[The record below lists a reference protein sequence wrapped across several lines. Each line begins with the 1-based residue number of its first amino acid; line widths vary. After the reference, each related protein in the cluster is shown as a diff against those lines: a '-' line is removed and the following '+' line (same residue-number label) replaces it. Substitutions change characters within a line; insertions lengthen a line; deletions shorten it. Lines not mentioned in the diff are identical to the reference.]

1 MKKLILCLLIL
12 LAIAFCLRSETQA
25 RWNEATKLDEQVL
38 VTAQKGWQVAGVNS
52 TGVAVTAL
60 AANER
65 TFKLIQAAVVAGAGN
80 DEDIDFYDVPLWAN
94 GARFTAIGITNDGD
108 YVVEILVGSME
119 VNVSSAISD
128 GTQDS
133 NTAVLGT
140 LAFIIGQQGSATS
153 TYEMAQSVIATKG
166 DVAAVWTTS
175 GMINSDRTCEARID
189 LQGATFLVISG
200 TTVDADS
207 KLLVKFF

>member
-1 MKKLILCLLIL
+1 MKKLITVLLIL
-12 LAIAFCLRSETQA
+12 LVSAFCLRSEA
-25 RWNEATKLDEQVL
+25 RWNESTKLDEQVL
-38 VTAQKGWQVAGVNS
+38 VTAQKGWQVAGENS

-60 AANER
+60 AADER

-128 GTQDS
+128 GTQNS
-133 NTAVLGT
+133 NTAILGT
-140 LAFIIGQQGSATS
+140 LAFIIGQQAS
-153 TYEMAQSVIATKG
+153 TLTGYEMAQSVIATKG
-166 DVAAVWTTS
+166 DVAAVWTKGGT
-175 GMINSDRTCEARID
+175 INSDRTCEAYID
-189 LQGATFLVISG
+189 LHGATFLVISG

-207 KLLVKFF
+207 KLFVKFF